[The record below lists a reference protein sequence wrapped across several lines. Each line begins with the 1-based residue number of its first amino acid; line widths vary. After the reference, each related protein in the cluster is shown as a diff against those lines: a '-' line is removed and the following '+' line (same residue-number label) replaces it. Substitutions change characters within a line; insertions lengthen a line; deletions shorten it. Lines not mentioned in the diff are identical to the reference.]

1 MTGIEIDLFWGINDN
16 LLIATEYIEWRE
28 SLVNS
33 FEEGPEDGD
42 TAKLTESENKLRGEK
57 HLTDKDAV

>member
-42 TAKLTESENKLRGEK
+42 TVKLTESENK
-57 HLTDKDAV
+57 